1 MFLNFIMPD
10 SLRFISLKKHFSSK
24 EYITTSEI
32 RSFYQKS
39 ETGITDS
46 TLYWRIH
53 NLVKSGELTR
63 IGRGIFAF
71 TKLSEFS
78 HNLRKEDIVTYKKL
92 HKKFPFTSI
101 CIWNTSIFN
110 HFMNHQLFKY
120 YTLVEVERIAMESVF
135 HFLTETKSGVLI
147 DPSSE
152 IMDRYAGRD
161 SNTVIVI
168 PMVSQAP
175 LLNQDGV
182 ITPSLEKIL
191 VDVFCD
197 PVIFAAEQGSEL
209 PLIFLKAFKQFRINI
224 SRMLRYAK
232 RRGKH
237 DQLVSWLK
245 DHIEFRQLLAN
256 IDKI

>member
-1 MFLNFIMPD
+1 M
-10 SLRFISLKKHFSSK
+10 
-24 EYITTSEI
+24 
-32 RSFYQKS
+32 
-39 ETGITDS
+39 
-46 TLYWRIH
+46 YWRIH

-120 YTLVEVERIAMESVF
+120 YTIVEVERIAMESVF

-161 SNTVIVI
+161 TNTVIVI

-175 LLNQDGV
+175 LLNQDGI

-197 PVIFAAEQGSEL
+197 PVIFAAEQGSEML
-209 PLIFLKAFKQFRINI
+209 NIFSKSFEKYRIHLH
-224 SRMLRYAK
+224 RMLRYAK
-232 RRGKH
+232 RRGKN
-237 DQLVSWLK
+237 DTLIAWLRNNL
-245 DHIEFRQLLAN
+245 ELRQHWAEIAN
-256 IDKI
+256 